1 MEVIKFDTTV
11 KGKPFKMLN
20 ATNGGP
26 WHNRK
31 ATSLILSNFE
41 DYKKARIPYARNH
54 DMGCTSWYGGP
65 YAHDI
70 TKIYRNF
77 DADEYLPS
85 SYDFACTDE
94 SILTTLDA
102 GTETFFRLGESAES
116 IITPHALIPPKDFE
130 KWARICEHII
140 RHYNEGWAN
149 GYNLNITYWE
159 IWNEADLRHE
169 DVTKGFWCGP
179 TETFFD
185 FYAIVAKHLKSC
197 FPHLKIGGPSLAHDT
212 VWAKRFLQEMKERD
226 VPIDFFSWHCYA
238 TDPTPLIQRAETV
251 RELLDSFGYNN
262 TESICNEWNYVSDW
276 GAGFIKDVMTIHGIK
291 GALFTMACLCESQK
305 SDAVDMLMYYSTEPS
320 HFCGAFDY
328 YTCKPLKG
336 YYSLMWYGKF
346 YDMAKYVPPVNNV
359 KDIYTL
365 CGVDENGKIMC
376 LINHYSNDDETPDKT
391 IKLDFGKNCTFDVY
405 LLDDNHD
412 GELIGRVSDQT
423 FTLKCQSCILLKE
436 VST

>member
-1 MEVIKFDTTV
+1 MEVLKFDTTV

-31 ATSLILSNFE
+31 ATALILSNFE

-54 DMGCTSWYGGP
+54 DMGCTSFYGGP

-77 DADEYLPS
+77 DADETLPS

-94 SILTTLDA
+94 SVLTTLDA

-130 KWARICEHII
+130 KWARIAEHII

-159 IWNEADLRHE
+159 IWNEPDLRYE
-169 DVTKGFWCGP
+169 DETKGFWCGP

-197 FPHLKIGGPSLAHDT
+197 FPNLKIGGPSLAHDT
-212 VWAKRFLQEMKERD
+212 VWAKRFLQEMKDRN

-238 TDPTPLIQRAETV
+238 TDPTPLIERAEKV
-251 RELLDSFGYNN
+251 RSLLDLFGYKNA
-262 TESICNEWNYVSDW
+262 ESICNEWNYVSDW
-276 GAGFIKDVMTIHGIK
+276 GEGFCKDVMTIHGIK
-291 GALFTMACLCESQK
+291 GAAFTMACMSASQY
-305 SDAVDMLMYYSTEPS
+305 SPVDMLMYYDTRPS
-320 HFCGAFDY
+320 VFNGVFDF
-328 YTCKPLKG
+328 YTYEKLKG
-336 YYSLMWYGKF
+336 YYPFYWYGML
-346 YDMAKYVPPVNNV
+346 YDCKKAIEAENETEN
-359 KDIYTL
+359 IYSL
-365 CGVDENGKIMC
+365 CGISENGKITMI
-376 LINHYSNDDETPDKT
+376 LTYYSEDDTLPVKN
-391 IKLDFGKNCTFDVY
+391 ISLDIGRNGTFEIY
-405 LLDDNHD
+405 RADNEHN
-412 GELIGRVSDQT
+412 GELVDTTDKLSFEMKLFDM
-423 FTLKCQSCILLKE
+423 ILIKE
-436 VST
+436 I